1 MTFSIVARDPHTGM
15 MGVAV
20 STKNLAVGALVP
32 FAKSNIG
39 AIATQATTNPMLGI
53 NGLDLLRQHDAETTL
68 QQLLRQ
74 DVGRDHRQIH
84 LVDRDGKTAA
94 WTGPDCVEWGGHL
107 TFANVSIAGNMLV
120 SSDTIQA
127 MADAYH
133 THTDIVFSERLL
145 LALTAGQSAG
155 GDKRGRQSAALYI
168 VDDQIYPFLDLRVD
182 DHSHPINELKRL
194 LVESQQDYYQ
204 DFRRSLPTRTSAWGQ
219 VDSLSTSSSI
229 AVQP

>member
-1 MTFSIVARDPHTGM
+1 MTFSIVARDLHTGM

-32 FAKSNIG
+32 FAKSHTG

-53 NGLDLLRQHDAETTL
+53 HGLDLLSQHEAETTL
-68 QQLLRQ
+68 QQLLSQ
-74 DVGRDHRQIH
+74 DMGRDHRQIH
-84 LVDRDGKTAA
+84 LVDRHGNTAA
-94 WTGPDCVEWGGHL
+94 WTGPDCVEWAGHL

-127 MADAYH
+127 MANAYH
-133 THTDIVFSERLL
+133 NTDIAFPERLL

-168 VDDQIYPFLDLRVD
+168 MDGEIYPFLDLRVD
-182 DHSHPINELKRL
+182 DHSHPIDELKRL

-219 VDSLSTSSSI
+219 LDSPSTSSSI

>member
-1 MTFSIVARDPHTGM
+1 MTFSIVARDPHSGM

-32 FAKSNIG
+32 FAKSHTG

-53 NGLDLLRQHDAETTL
+53 HGLDLLGQHDAETTL
-68 QQLLRQ
+68 QQLLSQ
-74 DVGRDHRQIH
+74 DAGRDHRQIH
-84 LVDRDGKTAA
+84 LVDRHGKTAA

-107 TFANVSIAGNMLV
+107 TFVNVSIAGNMLV
-120 SSDTIQA
+120 SSDTVQA

-133 THTDIVFSERLL
+133 THTNIMFSERLL
-145 LALTAGQSAG
+145 LALAAGQSAG

-182 DHSHPINELKRL
+182 DHRHPIDELKRL

-204 DFRRSLPTRTSAWGQ
+204 DFRRSLPTRTSAWGR
-219 VDSLSTSSSI
+219 VDSPSTSSSI